1 MCAWSASAGP
11 ATNRTIG
18 FAIMSV
24 RLRRLQADYEK
35 LRAFLAQQPRI
46 RLIQA
51 QGTPPERYQLEF
63 QIKGLREVD
72 EQLQTVA
79 NHMVEIALPLSY
91 PRLPPQCRMLTPV
104 FHPNIAPHAICIGD
118 HWAAGEPLWSMV
130 ARIGE
135 MIAYQSYNTKSPLNG
150 EAARW
155 VEANQD
161 RLPLDSTNFVMDDF
175 SPQAALSDPAAQ
187 YDPAAQSDLADQGD
201 PLVIPF
207 AADPGIPQPF
217 PVARPVV
224 RPSSVRPPPPLP
236 PKSLP
241 PARPI
246 PVAQPV
252 PAGPSAP
259 RSPLPVSSAV
269 PPVAVPPAAS
279 PPVLSPTAASPPVAS
294 PTAANIAI
302 QCGQCQS
309 RYSVP
314 PTAAGRKVR
323 CKKCQNILVIPAK
336 QSLP

>member
-1 MCAWSASAGP
+1 
-11 ATNRTIG
+11 
-18 FAIMSV
+18 MSTV

-79 NHMVEIALPLSY
+79 NHMVEISLPLSY

-118 HWAAGEPLWSMV
+118 HWSAGEPLWSMV

-155 VEANQD
+155 VEANQQQ
-161 RLPLDSTNFVMDDF
+161 LPLDRTNFVMDDTLPPPPPPF
-175 SPQAALSDPAAQ
+175 EASLSEASPSATSD
-187 YDPAAQSDLADQGD
+187 DSI
-201 PLVIPF
+201 IPF
-207 AADPGIPQPF
+207 AADP
-217 PVARPVV
+217 
-224 RPSSVRPPPPLP
+224 
-236 PKSLP
+236 
-241 PARPI
+241 PAQRPI
-246 PVAQPV
+246 PVARPASPAPFAATSLPTAGAARRADLGPPLDAAADPGATPPPV
-252 PAGPSAP
+252 PVARLATPVRPSAAP
-259 RSPLPVSSAV
+259 IV
-269 PPVAVPPAAS
+269 
-279 PPVLSPTAASPPVAS
+279 
-294 PTAANIAI
+294 IE
-302 QCGQCQS
+302 CGQCRS

-314 PTAAGRKVR
+314 STAAGRKVR
-323 CKKCQNILVIPAK
+323 CKKCQAILVIPLRP
-336 QSLP
+336 SLP